1 MKTANYVANITITRQ
16 RIYIERLVYRT
27 KALSKE
33 KKRTDTLLYQMLPK
47 QVAEQLKQ
55 NQEVTTEEFV
65 HATIMFSD
73 IVGFTQISS
82 RSSPLQVQNVCVNC
96 EFIRDTSN
104 LYPIA
109 LNTDFFSLTTR
120 YALTERDKSQMI
132 SV

>member
-1 MKTANYVANITITRQ
+1 MKTANYVAHITITRQ

>member
-1 MKTANYVANITITRQ
+1 MV
-16 RIYIERLVYRT
+16 LFDVFHVRT

-82 RSSPLQVQNVCVNC
+82 RSSPLQVCITCNIFKLRTNYVKW
-96 EFIRDTSN
+96 F
-104 LYPIA
+104 
-109 LNTDFFSLTTR
+109 
-120 YALTERDKSQMI
+120 
-132 SV
+132 

>member
-109 LNTDFFSLTTR
+109 LYTDLISFTTR
-120 YALTERDKSQMI
+120 YALTERDTSQMS

>member
-1 MKTANYVANITITRQ
+1 MKTANYVAHITITRQ

-120 YALTERDKSQMI
+120 YALTERDTSQMS

>member
-1 MKTANYVANITITRQ
+1 MIVCIVKPRFALRPNQEVLLMLCIHKYLTYF
-16 RIYIERLVYRT
+16 YRT

-82 RSSPLQVQNVCVNC
+82 RSSPLQVL
-96 EFIRDTSN
+96 FIHW
-104 LYPIA
+104 L
-109 LNTDFFSLTTR
+109 
-120 YALTERDKSQMI
+120 
-132 SV
+132 

>member
-1 MKTANYVANITITRQ
+1 MGYF
-16 RIYIERLVYRT
+16 RT

-82 RSSPLQVQNVCVNC
+82 RSSPLQVCISGSVL
-96 EFIRDTSN
+96 F
-104 LYPIA
+104 YFP
-109 LNTDFFSLTTR
+109 DFV
-120 YALTERDKSQMI
+120 K
-132 SV
+132 